1 MILLKMTFT
10 PSLVSVTVL
19 FFTNF
24 DTLYITD
31 FDNKNASVDSAQKQ
45 DHFDQVNNTKATHA
59 DLSNNT
65 VVQELSIPSVHTTK
79 GKVLKVI
86 EVENRT
92 ANQTVESIEN
102 KDIKTLKTKKNSEIV
117 TKKPDEEDCLL
128 LKWLFVCR
136 DFQMLKDKDIFA
148 HAQ

>member
-1 MILLKMTFT
+1 M
-10 PSLVSVTVL
+10 

-24 DTLYITD
+24 DTSSITD

-45 DHFDQVNNTKATHA
+45 DNFDQVNKTKATHA

-79 GKVLKVI
+79 WKDLNVI
-86 EVENRT
+86 EVEKAK
-92 ANQTVESIEN
+92 ANKTVESIEN
-102 KDIKTLKTKKNSEIV
+102 KDIKTLKTKKNSEIL
-117 TKKPDEEDCLL
+117 TKKSEKEDCLL

-136 DFQMLKDKDIFA
+136 DFYMLKDKDIFA